1 MHLERWRLQRWQSG
15 GDRQDAGVY
24 PFTMDVDTNALW
36 RESYQGEVLGET
48 LFGIL
53 AENEHDPD
61 RRHEL
66 EIVTL
71 LESATKGI
79 AESLFDRR
87 EMDRGDLETT
97 IAAAKQFAEGA
108 MASKWEDFAGAV
120 LAATG
125 TFLEKY
131 HTLVELAS
139 DDEER
144 QIAEAYVAHEEAL
157 ATWARRA
164 MGAEE
169 GDPLAEILALPH
181 VIAAASVSAREL

>member
-1 MHLERWRLQRWQSG
+1 MNA
-15 GDRQDAGVY
+15 DAL
-24 PFTMDVDTNALW
+24 TLW

-48 LFGIL
+48 LFGTL
-53 AENEHDPD
+53 AAHEQDEE
-61 RRHEL
+61 RRHQL
-66 EIVTL
+66 EVLTV
-71 LESATKGI
+71 LETATKDI
-79 AESLFDRR
+79 AEPLFDRPG
-87 EMDRGDLETT
+87 MDRGDLEMTVS
-97 IAAAKQFAEGA
+97 AAKQFAEGA

-131 HTLVELAS
+131 HALVDQAS

-164 MGAEE
+164 MGTEP
-169 GDPLAEILALPH
+169 GDALEEILALPH
-181 VIAAASVSAREL
+181 VIAAR

>member
-1 MHLERWRLQRWQSG
+1 
-15 GDRQDAGVY
+15 
-24 PFTMDVDTNALW
+24 MDVDTNALW

>member
-1 MHLERWRLQRWQSG
+1 
-15 GDRQDAGVY
+15 
-24 PFTMDVDTNALW
+24 MDVDTNTLW

-53 AENEHDPD
+53 AENEQDPD
-61 RRHEL
+61 RRHQL
-66 EIVTL
+66 EVLTL
-71 LESATKGI
+71 LETATKGI
-79 AESLFDRR
+79 AEPLFDRG
-87 EMDRGDLETT
+87 MDRGDLETT

-131 HTLVELAS
+131 HALVEAAS

-144 QIAEAYVAHEEAL
+144 EIAEAYVAHEEAL

-164 MGAEE
+164 MGAED
-169 GDPLAEILALPH
+169 GDPLEEILALPH
-181 VIAAASVSAREL
+181 VIAAASVS